1 MTINKLYGN
10 QLLVGGAS
18 MPKYFESKKRESLR
32 LPWWIPL
39 LLLLAAAIVVGILLA
54 NIFPDA
60 LRAHGGIL
68 SALPNKPRRNSK
80 MELEGGRFENI
91 L

>member
-1 MTINKLYGN
+1 
-10 QLLVGGAS
+10 

-54 NIFPDA
+54 NMFPDA
-60 LRAHGGIL
+60 W
-68 SALPNKPRRNSK
+68 RNSIGFAPYAAEK
-80 MELEGGRFENI
+80 F
-91 L
+91 